1 MRAAW
6 APAVKVVDMHA
17 GATSAHAVRTNCTSA
32 YEAALLL
39 RDALVAPG

>member
-6 APAVKVVDMHA
+6 ATAVKVVDMHA
-17 GATSAHAVRTNCTSA
+17 GATSAHAVRTTGTSA

-39 RDALVAPG
+39 RDALGASG